1 MTNPQKIVRYQGNH
15 EWSALYVD
23 GELLTYG
30 DHYIIDEKIA
40 ELFGIEMRYDD
51 NFLASENDIPF
62 KTLAE
67 IEEFEEENEEFE
79 EENAEFI
86 AAAENLRGEA
96 MRLANDRVR
105 IEREAADKAA
115 RKATRQARIETDHKI
130 ENLLEQAR
138 QFDPRCN
145 R

>member
-23 GELLTYG
+23 GELVTYG
-30 DHYIIDEKIA
+30 DHYIVDERIA

-67 IEEFEEENEEFE
+67 IEEFEEEN
-79 EENAEFI
+79 AKFI
-86 AAAENLRGEA
+86 AAAENLRKEA
-96 MRLANDRVR
+96 MRLANDRGR

-115 RKATRQARIETDHKI
+115 RKATRQARVETDHKI

-138 QFDPRCN
+138 QFDPRCH